1 MNDYRLMGKAIVEE
15 KVKSVSFKGAA
26 WGVEFEPSIAGVQKL
41 KKQAQANSEEELD
54 QQLTEYA
61 ELGIGEGF
69 VVDDSLKPS
78 RFDESG
84 GFCTRLLSFV
94 DENGRDMTFLEKG
107 AF

>member
-1 MNDYRLMGKAIVEE
+1 MKYTAKVEQFATE
-15 KVKSVSFKGAA
+15 SPSYIRTVI
-26 WGVEFEPSIAGVQKL
+26 FE
-41 KKQAQANSEEELD
+41 ANSEEELD

-84 GFCTRLLSFV
+84 GFCTRILSFV